1 MIIIILIS
9 TLPITGM
16 LVVMKSTLAAHNYLN
31 SCSFTS
37 ALGFFTASKNQS
49 AGWNIKIELH
59 ISSERLKCI
68 RVKS

>member
-16 LVVMKSTLAAHNYLN
+16 LVAMKSTLAAHNYLN
-31 SCSFTS
+31 SFTS